1 MDQDNLIAYLLII
14 VLLICLCLLVF
25 LNRKNFANL
34 KSKTLRIWET
44 GGDSSELSAMMKS
57 KKSDE
62 LGELTEK
69 QQLQNIAKQVAFL
82 YWVTIIGLVLGV
94 MSWLYAFYGF

>member
-1 MDQDNLIAYLLII
+1 MNQENLISSPLII

-25 LNRKNFANL
+25 LNRKNFAIL
-34 KSKTLRIWET
+34 QSKTIKIWRT

-94 MSWLYAFYGF
+94 GSWLYVYFNL

>member
-1 MDQDNLIAYLLII
+1 MDQDNLISNPLII

-62 LGELTEK
+62 LTEK

-94 MSWLYAFYGF
+94 GSWLYVLFNL

>member
-1 MDQDNLIAYLLII
+1 MDQENLIAYLLII

-25 LNRKNFANL
+25 LNRKNFANF

-44 GGDSSELSAMMKS
+44 GGDSSELSAIMKS
-57 KKSDE
+57 KKSD
-62 LGELTEK
+62 ELTEK